1 MNHLC
6 HSHLANNV
14 LVEKAMIAIL
24 RLFPHCV
31 PRTHLDKSNCSRV
44 SLFKDYQSKKNVPRA
59 TERYYR
65 SNKKLLPEQ
74 QKSNTRATKNITRAA
89 KNITRATKKY
99 CLSHK
104 KILPEQR
111 STACSPPSTQPRRS
125 SSPLQMENHQ
135 VLVKS
140 IH

>member
-74 QKSNTRATKNITRAA
+74 QKSNTRATKNITRAT
-89 KNITRATKKY
+89 KKTTRATKKY
-99 CLSHK
+99 YHSDK
-104 KILPEQR
+104 KILPEQQKDITR
-111 STACSPPSTQPRRS
+111 ATKYRLFPSFHLATQVILSTANR
-125 SSPLQMENHQ
+125 NH
-135 VLVKS
+135 
-140 IH
+140 

>member
-44 SLFKDYQSKKNVPRA
+44 SLFKDYQSKKNI
-59 TERYYR
+59 
-65 SNKKLLPEQ
+65 LPEQ
-74 QKSNTRATKNITRAA
+74 Q

-99 CLSHK
+99 YQSIKKYYQSNK
-104 KILPEQR
+104 KILPE
-111 STACSPPSTQPRRS
+111 
-125 SSPLQMENHQ
+125 
-135 VLVKS
+135 
-140 IH
+140 

>member
-44 SLFKDYQSKKNVPRA
+44 SLFKDYQS
-59 TERYYR
+59 
-65 SNKKLLPEQ
+65 NKKILPEQQKKILPGQQKILPEQQKILPEQ
-74 QKSNTRATKNITRAA
+74 QKSNTRAA

-111 STACSPPSTQPRRS
+111 STACSPPST
-125 SSPLQMENHQ
+125 
-135 VLVKS
+135 
-140 IH
+140 

>member
-24 RLFPHCV
+24 WLFPHCV
-31 PRTHLDKSNCSRV
+31 PRTHLDISNCLRV
-44 SLFKDYQSKKNVPRA
+44 FSLFKDYQSNKNMFQ
-59 TERYYR
+59 
-65 SNKKLLPEQ
+65 SNKKILTEQQKILPEQQKILPEQQKILPEQ
-74 QKSNTRATKNITRAA
+74 QKSNTRAA

-111 STACSPPSTQPRRS
+111 STACSPPST
-125 SSPLQMENHQ
+125 
-135 VLVKS
+135 
-140 IH
+140 

>member
-31 PRTHLDKSNCSRV
+31 PRTHLDISNCSRV
-44 SLFKDYQSKKNVPRA
+44 FSLFKDYQSKKNILPEQQKNITRA
-59 TERYYR
+59 TKNITRATKRYYR
-65 SNKKLLPEQ
+65 SNKKILPEQ

-111 STACSPPSTQPRRS
+111 STACSPPST
-125 SSPLQMENHQ
+125 
-135 VLVKS
+135 
-140 IH
+140 